1 MEGSEMK
8 GHLILVTAPMA
19 SGKGRLIAYVLSV
32 FPQVTRLTS
41 CTTRSIRPGERE
53 DIDYHFIPRSE
64 FEDKIKNGNFIE
76 WAEFS
81 DNLYGTLKSEL
92 STRLKRGEIVIN
104 EIDIQGVLQLQK
116 IVPKEQCTVVYVD
129 AGNWETLKARAL
141 ARAPISPEHLALRYE
156 RYLEET
162 AFKNQADFIIE
173 NNDGQFEEAK
183 ANIHAV
189 IEGIISKVASKT

>member
-1 MEGSEMK
+1 MTDVEMK
-8 GHLILVTAPMA
+8 GHLVIITAPMA
-19 SGKGRLIAYVLSV
+19 SGKGRLIKYAEETFSEI
-32 FPQVTRLTS
+32 TRLTS

-53 DIDYHFIPRSE
+53 GFDYHFITRPQFKE
-64 FEDKIKNGNFIE
+64 KVKNGEFIE

-92 STRLKRGEIVIN
+92 FGRLQKGEIVIN

-116 IVPKEQCTVVYVD
+116 IVPKENCTIIYID

-141 ARAPISPEHLALRYE
+141 LRAPISEEHLALRYE
-156 RYLEET
+156 RYLEES
-162 AFKNQADFIIE
+162 AFKNKADFIIQ

-183 ANIHAV
+183 ENMYRI
-189 IEGIISKVASKT
+189 IEGVIKKVAPHT